1 MKQQTAEDINILGA
15 FCGKRDVESLTP
27 ECLQSKYGIKRA
39 DVIVQNEDLA
49 YRSEIHGMWDVDRY
63 VNLLMG
69 EITRLTDDANGY
81 GPLGKNFIAH
91 VDIPEEVQHAFE
103 ELRKVY
109 GSQIRE
115 ANPLYASR
123 QRDVLPLLSST
134 IVL

>member
-15 FCGKRDVESLTP
+15 FCGKR
-27 ECLQSKYGIKRA
+27 
-39 DVIVQNEDLA
+39 
-49 YRSEIHGMWDVDRY
+49 DVDRY